1 MNKPP
6 EKVETYYN
14 IPLIASISVLL
25 IGIAIVGKIPKKR
38 TITSLI
44 TIMSSSNMI

>member
-14 IPLIASISVLL
+14 IPLITSISVLL

-38 TITSLI
+38 TIILEFT
-44 TIMSSSNMI
+44 TEWGR